1 MNATNTLT
9 KTEKIISELSENDK
23 IQLLEWLE
31 KEVKNGFSDI
41 VKTEN
46 VMSGAA
52 CVRHTRIPVWLLEQA
67 RRQGVTE
74 AELLQNYPQLTASDL
89 ANAWNYVRSHKAEIE
104 NAITANENEI

>member
-9 KTEKIISELSENDK
+9 QTEEIISELSENDK

-31 KEVKNGFSDI
+31 KEVKNGSSSI
-41 VKTEN
+41 LKTEN
-46 VMSGAA
+46 IMNGAA
-52 CVRHTRIPVWLLEQA
+52 CIRQTRIPVWLLEQA

-89 ANAWNYVRSHKAEIE
+89 AIAWNYISSHQTEIE
-104 NAITANENEI
+104 NAITTNENEI

>member
-1 MNATNTLT
+1 MNAANTLT
-9 KTEKIISELSENDK
+9 KTEQIISELSENDK
-23 IQLLEWLE
+23 LQLLEWLE

-46 VMSGAA
+46 VMNGAA
-52 CVRHTRIPVWLLEQA
+52 CIRQTRIPVWLLEQA

-89 ANAWNYVRSHKAEIE
+89 ANAWNYVRSYQAEIDK
-104 NAITANENEI
+104 AIVANENEI